1 MASDLRNFF
10 WVRPALPTRIRFA
23 SRADHQ
29 AYSQRILQRLGT
41 PVMDYAILNI
51 HQIGI
56 DAPIRHVFDLLLN
69 WNGDSTCWPNHLAT
83 VERVEDRV
91 EHIRI
96 FALGRQ
102 KPTFSG
108 RRGLFGLTSRPL
120 FHLDALRIQR
130 QPGPADVDNARYLLF
145 RCRGGYPIGVFAMY
159 ARSSIQSQAEREPTQ
174 LFMVVSFDF
183 FGRNR
188 WPGLLFP
195 VRALWELIHDRVT
208 ANVLNRFKRLCE
220 WRFIR
225 LQAELSDTLGP
236 GGPEED
242 REIAPPPGSGG

>member
-1 MASDLRNFF
+1 VASDLRNFF

-96 FALGRQ
+96 FPLGRQ
-102 KPTFSG
+102 NPASSG
-108 RRGLFGLTSRPL
+108 RRGVFGLTSRPL
-120 FHLDALRIQR
+120 FLLDALRIQR
-130 QPGPADVDNARYLLF
+130 QPGPADDDNARYLLF
-145 RCRGGYPIGVFAMY
+145 QCRGGYPIGIFAMY

-188 WPGLLFP
+188 WPALLLP
-195 VRALWELIHDRVT
+195 VRLLWTAIHDRVT
-208 ANVLNRFKRLCE
+208 ANVLNRFKQLCE
-220 WRFIR
+220 WRFSK
-225 LQAELSDTLGP
+225 LQTELASALGQ
-236 GGPEED
+236 GGPD
-242 REIAPPPGSGG
+242 STPPPGSGG